1 MIPLLML
8 GAWGTRKLREMILG
22 RSPDNPSPALE
33 YFMKFVLLIHENF
46 RGRMVKMPVFSDDA
60 LKRLTMPV
68 MAILGGKDVLLD
80 SAASKRR
87 LERKVPHAEIR
98 YFPDVGH
105 FIPGQSA
112 PILDF
117 LSRSLRTAQT
127 SR

>member
-33 YFMKFVLLIHENF
+33 YFVKFVLLIHENF

-60 LKRLTMPV
+60 LQRLSMPV
-68 MAILGGKDVLLD
+68 MAILGGNDVLLN

-87 LERKVPHAEIR
+87 LERNVPHAEIR
-98 YFPDVGH
+98 YFPEAGH
-105 FIPGQSA
+105 FIPGQTA
-112 PILDF
+112 AILEF
-117 LSRSLRTAQT
+117 LRKRLVPVTP
-127 SR
+127 